1 MQLLGTLAAKD
12 GCRFVRR
19 AQLYLQEGSG
29 RGGRLIITTTRQRTD
44 SRDINTGRLL
54 YQDKT
59 CRLYVIITVMLV
71 DLSTTWKKRQDRTV
85 MRSCVLI
92 RRLQV

>member
-12 GCRFVRR
+12 GCRLVRR

-29 RGGRLIITTTRQRTD
+29 RGGRLIITTTTRQGTD
-44 SRDINTGRLL
+44 SRDINTGCLL

-71 DLSTTWKKRQDRTV
+71 DLSTTWKKRKDRTV
-85 MRSCVLI
+85 MRS
-92 RRLQV
+92 